1 MNTKIVAILMA
12 SIVAMAVGM
21 PMAMCEDASTSAS
34 VNNIAPDVEITSINP
49 DPASPGETVTVNG
62 TLSDDNGIDDVSTMT
77 YSVTDQSS
85 TEIATGS
92 ISPVAS
98 WGFSFDLDV
107 TPTAGTYTVSVTAT
121 DSGSLSD
128 TATDTF
134 EVSTTI
140 SISVTAMDYGIVN
153 PGSNANS
160 YHTVTNTGNVGVV
173 FADENGNGY
182 DVETGDGITWLNM
195 TGPETIADSA
205 ITTTWNATTQIATG
219 NSDNVNF
226 TLNVPAATL
235 SGSYTG
241 QTTFTPSAV

>member
-1 MNTKIVAILMA
+1 
-12 SIVAMAVGM
+12 
-21 PMAMCEDASTSAS
+21 MAMCEDASTSAS

-77 YSVTDQSS
+77 YTVTDPSS

-98 WGFSFDLDV
+98 WGFSFDLDGSA
-107 TPTAGTYTVSVTAT
+107 TAGTYTVNVTAT

-140 SISVTAMDYGIVN
+140 SISVTAMDYGTVN

-160 YHTVTNTGNVGVV
+160 YHTVTNNGNVAIV
-173 FADENGNGY
+173 FVDENSNGY
-182 DVETGDGITWLNM
+182 DVETSDGITWLNM
-195 TGPETIADSA
+195 TGPETIDDSA

>member
-34 VNNIAPDVEITSINP
+34 VNNIAPGVEITSINP
-49 DPASPGETVTVNG
+49 NPANPSDTVTVNG
-62 TLSDDNGIDDVSTMT
+62 TLSDNNGIDDVSTMA
-77 YSVTDQSS
+77 YSVTDPGS
-85 TEIATGS
+85 TEIANGGIT
-92 ISPVAS
+92 PAAS
-98 WGFSFDLDV
+98 WSFSFDLDGAA
-107 TPTAGTYTVSVTAT
+107 TAGTYTVSVTAT

-140 SISVTAMDYGIVN
+140 SISVTAMDYGTVN
-153 PGSNANS
+153 PGSNASS
-160 YHTVTNTGNVGVV
+160 YHTVTNNGNVAIV

-182 DVETGDGITWLNM
+182 DVEPGDGITWANM
-195 TGPETIADSA
+195 SGPDPIADSA

-226 TLNVPAATL
+226 TLNVPVATL
-235 SGSYTG
+235 PGSYTG

>member
-1 MNTKIVAILMA
+1 
-12 SIVAMAVGM
+12 
-21 PMAMCEDASTSAS
+21 MAMCEDAGTSAS
-34 VNNIAPDVEITSINP
+34 VNNIAPDVEITAINP
-49 DPASPGETVTVNG
+49 NPANPSDTVTVNG
-62 TLSDDNGIDDVSTMT
+62 TLSDDNGIDDVSTLT

-98 WGFSFDLDV
+98 WSFSFDLDGAA
-107 TPTAGTYTVSVTAT
+107 TAGTYTVSVTAT
-121 DSGSLSD
+121 DSGLSD

-134 EVSTTI
+134 EVSTTL
-140 SISVTAMDYGIVN
+140 SISVTAMDYSTVN

-160 YHTVTNTGNVGVV
+160 YHTVTNNGNVAIV

-182 DVETGDGITWLNM
+182 DVETGDGITWAGM
-195 TGPETIADSA
+195 TGPDPIADSA

-226 TLNVPAATL
+226 TLSVPAATL
-235 SGSYTG
+235 PGSYTG